1 MSDDKRLSEITEWLE
16 TEFGD
21 DDFAIEVASSDAS
34 FRRYF
39 RVIREGKSWIV
50 MDAPPAEEDT
60 GPFIQVAKLFAET
73 GVNVP
78 EIHLQESER
87 GFLLLGDLG
96 KISYLERL
104 NSNQTDRLYADALSA
119 LLKLQ
124 LGVNQTTAQLPI
136 YDEAL
141 LQREMGLF
149 QEWFLGK
156 LLSIELSTSEQLLL
170 ERAQTVLV
178 SSALAQPTVCVH
190 RDYHSRNLMVT
201 EKNNPGIIDF
211 QDAVIGP
218 VTYDVAS
225 LLRDCYICWPDERV
239 ESWLKPYHQKLVD
252 AAVVSV
258 GFELFYEWFDL
269 MTVQRHLKAIG
280 IFSRLKLRD
289 GKEGYLA
296 DIPRTLNYIRAVCQ
310 RRASLTELGELIEK
324 QVSPKMGL
332 LKL

>member
-1 MSDDKRLSEITEWLE
+1 LE
-16 TEFGD
+16 AGFGD
-21 DDFAIEVASSDAS
+21 PSFEIEVASSDAS

-39 RVIREGKSWIV
+39 RVIRGGESWIV
-50 MDAPPAEEDT
+50 MDAPPIEEDVA
-60 GPFIQVAKLFAET
+60 PFIQVAKLFAET

-78 EIHLQESER
+78 EIRLQERER

-104 NSNQTDRLYADALSA
+104 NSEQPDRLYADALSA

-124 LGVNQTTAQLPI
+124 LGIKPMNAQLPV

-149 QEWFLGK
+149 QEWFLGQ
-156 LLSIELSTSEQLLL
+156 LLSIELSASEQLLL
-170 ERAQTVLV
+170 EQAQTVLV

-201 EKNNPGIIDF
+201 EQNNPGIIDF

-225 LLRDCYICWPDERV
+225 LLRDCYISWPEERV
-239 ESWLKPYHQKLVD
+239 EGWLKLYHQKLIE
-252 AAVVSV
+252 AGVVNV
-258 GFELFYEWFDL
+258 KFELFYEWFDL
-269 MTVQRHLKAIG
+269 MAVQRHLKAIG

-289 GKEGYLA
+289 GKAGYVA
-296 DIPRTLNYIRAVCQ
+296 DIPRTLNYIRAAC
-310 RRASLTELGELIEK
+310 RRRELLSALGELIEK
-324 QVSPKMGL
+324 QVLPKMGL